1 MNAPSN
7 DSQLDPIII
16 DLGKKRR
23 KAIKD
28 LKRGQGKLMDEV
40 YDAVDQI
47 RARLGADAAKKEIL
61 PVVLIYKQKS
71 KRGGGILGL

>member
-1 MNAPSN
+1 MNAPTN

-23 KAIKD
+23 KAIRD
-28 LKRGQGKLMDEV
+28 LKRGHGKLMDEV
-40 YDAVDQI
+40 YDAVDQV
-47 RARLGADAAKKEIL
+47 RARMGADAAKKELL
-61 PVVLIYKQKS
+61 PVVLIYKKKS

>member
-1 MNAPSN
+1 MNAPTN

-28 LKRGQGKLMDEV
+28 LKRGQGRLMDEV

-47 RARLGADAAKKEIL
+47 RARLGADAAKKEL
-61 PVVLIYKQKS
+61 VPVVLIYKQKS